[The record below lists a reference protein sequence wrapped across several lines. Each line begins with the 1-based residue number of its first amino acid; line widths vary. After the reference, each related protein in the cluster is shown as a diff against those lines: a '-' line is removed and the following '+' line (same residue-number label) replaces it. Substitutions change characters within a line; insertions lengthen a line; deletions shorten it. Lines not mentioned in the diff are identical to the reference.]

1 MLSVSHGQRGTDTHL
16 DVGVHIHEGP
26 LAVLTVDA
34 EGQLHLF
41 VQQNTHFDSLF
52 LQRKVERGKKKTT
65 VGSDETTSFH

>member
-1 MLSVSHGQRGTDTHL
+1 MLSARHGQRGTDTHL

-52 LQRKVERGKKKTT
+52 LQRKVERERKKKTT
-65 VGSDETTSFH
+65 VGSDETT